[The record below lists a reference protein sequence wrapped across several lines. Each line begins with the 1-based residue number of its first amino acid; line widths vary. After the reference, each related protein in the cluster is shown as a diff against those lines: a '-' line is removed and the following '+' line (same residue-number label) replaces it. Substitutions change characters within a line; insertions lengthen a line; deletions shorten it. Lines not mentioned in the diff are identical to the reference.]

1 VNAEVGGT
9 EVPVLFQIFER
20 RVLTYNPA
28 NDPSFRVEMGNVGQH
43 YYEWRYGGDTAGSEP
58 TAEPTEDPYPAP

>member
-1 VNAEVGGT
+1 
-9 EVPVLFQIFER
+9 
-20 RVLTYNPA
+20 
-28 NDPSFRVEMGNVGQH
+28 MGNVGQH